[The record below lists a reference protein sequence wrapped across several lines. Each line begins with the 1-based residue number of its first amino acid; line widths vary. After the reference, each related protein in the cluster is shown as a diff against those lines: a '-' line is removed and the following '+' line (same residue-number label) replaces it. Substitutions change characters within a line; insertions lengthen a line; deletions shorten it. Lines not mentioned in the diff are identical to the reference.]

1 MKSLQRRQPI
11 GVATGSLLI
20 VLGSVGWINLALSD
34 NLADRTILKR
44 SVLPEVMTNV
54 GSSGRR
60 SSTGQ
65 QAGNQAGNQAGRPSS
80 REMEASGVTGTSKAG
95 KGTQAVIINQ
105 NGMHISGFKP
115 RLPTYYSQLVTPQ
128 QRQRIYWVQK
138 RYYVEI
144 EKLKLQINKYE
155 RDRDKYIHSCLT
167 PEQQRRLQQLKGD
180 GNSKLD

>member
-65 QAGNQAGNQAGRPSS
+65 QVGNQAGRPSS

-105 NGMHISGFKP
+105 NGMDVSGFKP

-128 QRQRIYWVQK
+128 QRQRIYWIQK
-138 RYYVEI
+138 RYHVEI

>member
-1 MKSLQRRQPI
+1 MKSLQRWQPI

-20 VLGSVGWINLALSD
+20 VLGSVGWINSALSD
-34 NLADRTILKR
+34 NLADRTMLKR
-44 SVLPEVMTNV
+44 SILPEVMTNV
-54 GSSGRR
+54 GSSGRGL
-60 SSTGQ
+60 STGQ
-65 QAGNQAGNQAGRPSS
+65 QAGDQAGDEAGRPSS
-80 REMEASGVTGTSKAG
+80 RETEASGVTGSSKAG
-95 KGTQAVIINQ
+95 KGRQAVIINQ
-105 NGMHISGFKP
+105 NGMDVSGFKP